1 MPSPKKQ
8 HRETLTQIKARN
20 QPSEDQQVARLLEN
34 ILNSTND
41 SGTDESAHPPLE
53 ESRALISFLDNCPT
67 PTQDEP
73 PTARMLIAER
83 QRRQVYH
90 PHTEPIS
97 PIRTGIKSTQTTPA
111 TDNLS
116 DSSSQTAS
124 TKLKHRGVDPQKTP
138 RTALREFINTKD
150 RATAT
155 STPHTK
161 NSRTQTSQPKNTDNT
176 CQTDPE
182 TDTTSSTKKI
192 DIQTYRNRTHA
203 IKVQI
208 GNISIEASDISG
220 DYRTTTN
227 FLTSHILSTIATRAE
242 LVPSSS
248 ARIPTPT
255 LHRTQNTS
263 NNTLLDNPRRNTDN
277 YPFH

>member
-8 HRETLTQIKARN
+8 HRETLTQIEARN
-20 QPSEDQQVARLLEN
+20 QPSEDQQVARLFED
-34 ILNSTND
+34 ILNSTSN

-67 PTQDEP
+67 PTQCEP
-73 PTARMLIAER
+73 PTARMLIAEP

-90 PHTEPIS
+90 MHTEPIS
-97 PIRTGIKSTQTTPA
+97 PIRIGNKSTQTTPA
-111 TDNLS
+111 RDNLS
-116 DSSSQTAS
+116 DSSSQTTSA
-124 TKLKHRGVDPQKTP
+124 KLKHRGVDPHKTP
-138 RTALREFINTKD
+138 RIALREFINTKD

-155 STPHTK
+155 STPYTK

-182 TDTTSSTKKI
+182 TDTASSTKKI
-192 DIQTYRNRTHA
+192 DIQTYRNHTHA

-208 GNISIEASDISG
+208 GEASDIPG

-227 FLTSHILSTIATRAE
+227 FLTSHILSTRAA
-242 LVPSSS
+242 LIPSSS
-248 ARIPTPT
+248 AQIPTPNSAPDAE
-255 LHRTQNTS
+255 H
-263 NNTLLDNPRRNTDN
+263 
-277 YPFH
+277 